1 MKGGGRCIC
10 HGISNIVY
18 IKTKC
23 IQKFTNQALS
33 STHALSENKILS
45 TGLMTK
51 KIVWLTYRNIE
62 QLEIESKVL

>member
-1 MKGGGRCIC
+1 MKGGGHYIC

-18 IKTKC
+18 IKTKF
-23 IQKFTNQALS
+23 IQKFTNQAC
-33 STHALSENKILS
+33 TFRKQNTIHWADD
-45 TGLMTK
+45 T